1 MGRSVRPLT
10 LKISREIVIVKAMAR
25 KIFKASDIKL
35 HILTSINGVIIVK
48 VVDDHEVIN
57 EANFTSS
64 SYELEDFLNQYT
76 SKTKS
81 ILNYLNN
88 L

>member
-1 MGRSVRPLT
+1 
-10 LKISREIVIVKAMAR
+10 MAR

-57 EANFTSS
+57 EANFTST
-64 SYELEDFLNQYT
+64 SYDLEDFLNQYT
-76 SKTKS
+76 SKTKL

>member
-1 MGRSVRPLT
+1 MSV
-10 LKISREIVIVKAMAR
+10 KKMAR

-48 VVDDHEVIN
+48 VVEDHEVIN
-57 EANFTSS
+57 EANFTSIG
-64 SYELEDFLNQYT
+64 YEIEDFLNQYT
-76 SKTKS
+76 TKTKS

-88 L
+88 IS

>member
-1 MGRSVRPLT
+1 
-10 LKISREIVIVKAMAR
+10 MAR

-35 HILTSINGVIIVK
+35 HIVTSQGGVIIIK
-48 VVDDHEVIN
+48 VVDDYEVIN
-57 EANFTSS
+57 EATFTSPGFA
-64 SYELEDFLNQYT
+64 LEDFLNQYT

>member
-1 MGRSVRPLT
+1 
-10 LKISREIVIVKAMAR
+10 MAR

-57 EANFTSS
+57 EANFTST
-64 SYELEDFLNQYT
+64 SYDLEDFLNQYT

>member
-1 MGRSVRPLT
+1 
-10 LKISREIVIVKAMAR
+10 MAR

-35 HILTSINGVIIVK
+35 HILTSINGVIIIK

-57 EANFTSS
+57 EANFTSIG
-64 SYELEDFLNQYT
+64 YELEDFLNQYT

>member
-1 MGRSVRPLT
+1 
-10 LKISREIVIVKAMAR
+10 MAR

-35 HILTSINGVIIVK
+35 HILTSINGVIIIK

-57 EANFTSS
+57 EANFTST

-76 SKTKS
+76 TKTKS

>member
-1 MGRSVRPLT
+1 
-10 LKISREIVIVKAMAR
+10 MAR

-35 HILTSINGVIIVK
+35 HILTSINGVIIIK

-64 SYELEDFLNQYT
+64 GYELEDFLNQYT

-81 ILNYLNN
+81 ILNYINN

>member
-1 MGRSVRPLT
+1 
-10 LKISREIVIVKAMAR
+10 MAR

-35 HILTSINGVIIVK
+35 HILTSINGVIIIK

-57 EANFTSS
+57 EANFTST
-64 SYELEDFLNQYT
+64 SYDLEDFLNQYT

>member
-1 MGRSVRPLT
+1 
-10 LKISREIVIVKAMAR
+10 MAR

-57 EANFTSS
+57 EANFTSIG
-64 SYELEDFLNQYT
+64 YELEDFLNQYT
-76 SKTKS
+76 TKTKS

>member
-1 MGRSVRPLT
+1 
-10 LKISREIVIVKAMAR
+10 MAR

-57 EANFTSS
+57 EANFTST

>member
-1 MGRSVRPLT
+1 
-10 LKISREIVIVKAMAR
+10 MAR

-57 EANFTSS
+57 EANFTST
-64 SYELEDFLNQYT
+64 SYDLEDFLNQYT

-88 L
+88 I

>member
-1 MGRSVRPLT
+1 
-10 LKISREIVIVKAMAR
+10 MAR

-57 EANFTSS
+57 EANFTST

-81 ILNYLNN
+81 ILNYLKN

>member
-1 MGRSVRPLT
+1 
-10 LKISREIVIVKAMAR
+10 MAR

-35 HILTSINGVIIVK
+35 HILTSINGVIIIK

-57 EANFTSS
+57 EANFTST

>member
-1 MGRSVRPLT
+1 
-10 LKISREIVIVKAMAR
+10 MAR

-57 EANFTSS
+57 EANFTST

-76 SKTKS
+76 TKTKS

>member
-1 MGRSVRPLT
+1 
-10 LKISREIVIVKAMAR
+10 MAR

-48 VVDDHEVIN
+48 IVDDHEVIN
-57 EANFTSS
+57 EANFTST
-64 SYELEDFLNQYT
+64 SYDLEDFLNQYT
-76 SKTKS
+76 TKTKS

>member
-1 MGRSVRPLT
+1 
-10 LKISREIVIVKAMAR
+10 MAR

-35 HILTSINGVIIVK
+35 HILTSINGVIIIK
-48 VVDDHEVIN
+48 VVDNHEVIN
-57 EANFTSS
+57 EANFTST
-64 SYELEDFLNQYT
+64 SYDLEDFLNQYT

>member
-1 MGRSVRPLT
+1 VSV
-10 LKISREIVIVKAMAR
+10 KKMAR

-57 EANFTSS
+57 EANFTSIG
-64 SYELEDFLNQYT
+64 YELEDFLNEYT
-76 SKTKS
+76 TKTKS

-88 L
+88 IS

>member
-1 MGRSVRPLT
+1 
-10 LKISREIVIVKAMAR
+10 VKEMAR
-25 KIFKASDIKL
+25 KIFKASDIKI
-35 HILTSINGVIIVK
+35 HIVTSQAGVIIVK
-48 VVDDHEVIN
+48 IVDDHEVIN
-57 EANFTSS
+57 EANFTST

-76 SKTKS
+76 TKTKS

>member
-1 MGRSVRPLT
+1 
-10 LKISREIVIVKAMAR
+10 VKAMAR

-35 HILTSINGVIIVK
+35 HILTSINGVIIIK

-57 EANFTSS
+57 EANFTST

>member
-1 MGRSVRPLT
+1 
-10 LKISREIVIVKAMAR
+10 MAR

-35 HILTSINGVIIVK
+35 HILTSINGVIIIK

-57 EANFTSS
+57 EANFTST

-76 SKTKS
+76 NKTKS